1 MKIILSLVF
10 LFSSTLVAAAECS
23 RPAAPTLPD
32 GGTAELQ
39 AMVDGQKA
47 VKAYVTATEAY
58 LDCLN
63 SQSAEAGAEADPD
76 VEFARIEEHNSAVD
90 EMEKVAGDFNEEI
103 REYKAK
109 AK

>member
-1 MKIILSLVF
+1 MKIILGLVF
-10 LFSSTLVAAAECS
+10 VFSSSLVAAAECN

-32 GGTAELQ
+32 GDTAELQ

-63 SQSAEAGAEADPD
+63 SKSAEAGAEADPD
-76 VEFARIEEHNSAVD
+76 AELARIEEHNAAVD
-90 EMEKVAGDFNEEI
+90 EMEKIAGEFNDEI